1 MAVFVIKPK
10 QRGDD
15 ASSLYFFQCSLL
27 FKIRKFYKKVEI
39 SDEIRICSRKH
50 EIRTNFIHQRKTAII
65 KTFWGN
71 VNLFDW
77 KFTIFFSCLSVS
89 RYQRI
94 IPRCLMSAL
103 SSQVRAG
110 IRNKTQRKTVQSQIG
125 LAYLE
130 SKQTGLIG
138 TFLINK
144 MEHGCMSRLSRSDEV
159 LSLSLHLTSLG
170 NSSSF
175 GRLRSEKSFCL
186 SRTIFR

>member
-27 FKIRKFYKKVEI
+27 FKIRKIYKKVEI

-77 KFTIFFSCLSVS
+77 KFRYDIFSCLSSLKISGYYPPVFDVGPF
-89 RYQRI
+89 I
-94 IPRCLMSAL
+94 
-103 SSQVRAG
+103 SSYG
-110 IRNKTQRKTVQSQIG
+110 WESEINPKKNSN
-125 LAYLE
+125 LAYRV
-130 SKQTGLIG
+130 I
-138 TFLINK
+138 
-144 MEHGCMSRLSRSDEV
+144 LS
-159 LSLSLHLTSLG
+159 
-170 NSSSF
+170 F
-175 GRLRSEKSFCL
+175 Q
-186 SRTIFR
+186 RTTV